1 MSLSKAQFAEL
12 RLSLQQAVLSCSQ
25 RCLYQSSKWVAA
37 LLTALPENVAA
48 DEVSSL
54 EHVCS
59 PFIDV
64 LQLQLEQNEFPKY
77 LLAKSFFDCR
87 EFQRCAAVFL
97 PQQSNGLPNSQQGP
111 ASDKISR
118 KALFLALYAL
128 MIAGEKQKAEQ
139 QGQILGKDDTEA
151 TVNQQ
156 LAEIKSILR
165 TFLSEEYEDVT
176 EHDSSQGW
184 LEYL

>member
-1 MSLSKAQFAEL
+1 
-12 RLSLQQAVLSCSQ
+12 
-25 RCLYQSSKWVAA
+25 
-37 LLTALPENVAA
+37 
-48 DEVSSL
+48 
-54 EHVCS
+54 
-59 PFIDV
+59 
-64 LQLQLEQNEFPKY
+64 
-77 LLAKSFFDCR
+77 
-87 EFQRCAAVFL
+87 
-97 PQQSNGLPNSQQGP
+97 
-111 ASDKISR
+111 
-118 KALFLALYAL
+118 